1 MLYDKIVTRFVFRPS
16 VAVSPTGIS
25 SVVEASRLADK
36 AKIDTA
42 IKISRITNSGKE
54 NRDVGKIVPFINA
67 TTMKWPENCSL
78 KYLEDKNPNN
88 FNIIESILHLS
99 TQLGF

>member
-1 MLYDKIVTRFVFRPS
+1 MVD
-16 VAVSPTGIS
+16 
-25 SVVEASRLADK
+25 ASRLADK
-36 AKIDTA
+36 AKIDIA
-42 IKISRITNSGKE
+42 IKISRITNRGGG
-54 NRDVGKIVPFINA
+54 NRDVGKIAPFVNA

-78 KYLEDKNPNN
+78 KYLEDKNQNN

>member
-78 KYLEDKNPNN
+78 KYLEDKNQNN
-88 FNIIESILHLS
+88 FKIIERTVHWFK
-99 TQLGF
+99 QLEF

>member
-1 MLYDKIVTRFVFRPS
+1 MLYDKIVTRFVFTRS
-16 VAVSPTGIS
+16 VTVSLTGSS
-25 SVVEASRLADK
+25 SVVDASRMADK

-54 NRDVGKIVPFINA
+54 SRDVGKIVPFINA

-78 KYLEDKNPNN
+78 KYLEDKNQNN